1 MNSNNGTPFHGADR
15 ELSNAHAKAIRDS
28 NFRFATEL
36 CDTSYPLRL
45 SPHFGGLW
53 EAGVKSV
60 HHLKRCIDLTLIF
73 EEMSTLLCRIEACFN
88 SRPIAPISDNLDD
101 YYALTP
107 DHF

>member
-1 MNSNNGTPFHGADR
+1 
-15 ELSNAHAKAIRDS
+15 
-28 NFRFATEL
+28 L

-107 DHF
+107 DHFLVGFFLIAPTESMLDLNENRLSLANLTNN